1 MRSAPMPIKS
11 VEHWLEKARL
21 AAEAAE
27 TMSYAPAKAAML
39 ELAALYR
46 KLAQAT
52 LKLFAVDDRK

>member
-1 MRSAPMPIKS
+1 MPIKS